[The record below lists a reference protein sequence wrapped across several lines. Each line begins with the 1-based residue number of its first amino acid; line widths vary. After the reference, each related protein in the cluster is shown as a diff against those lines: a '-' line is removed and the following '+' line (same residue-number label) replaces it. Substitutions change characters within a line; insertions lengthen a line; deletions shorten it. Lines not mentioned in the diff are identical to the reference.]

1 MVVQSIFKI
10 FASMGYK
17 STISKPYCN
26 WIARDTAKWSA
37 NAVCDQDKILKRLIK
52 KARNTRFGKD
62 HQFNSITDHT
72 SFAAQVPL
80 RDYEELRPY
89 VDMILAGD
97 KDVLWPGKPK
107 YLAKTSGTTS
117 GVKYIPVTKES
128 MPNHMRT
135 ATSSFLNIASQAG
148 MEDVLDGRV
157 LFLSGSPEMESNA
170 GIPTGRLSG
179 IVNHEIP
186 SWITANK
193 LPSYDAN
200 CIEEWEDKL
209 EAIIKETKDVDMR
222 LIGGIPPWV
231 QMYFEKL
238 IEVTGKDTV
247 MEVFPNLKIFVYGGV
262 NYEPYRDTME
272 KLIGRRLPS
281 LETYPA
287 SEGFI
292 AFQDRPENEGLLL
305 NTRSGIFF
313 EFVPVEEMSNEHPK
327 RLGLKDVELGKD
339 YAIIINNNAGLWG
352 YVIGD
357 SVQFVSL
364 DPYRII
370 VSGRIKHFISAF
382 GEHVI
387 GKEIEDSMLAA
398 CAQYDAQVVE
408 YTVAPQVNPL
418 DESIPYHEWFVEF
431 SQAPNDL
438 KGFCESLDSQLSQ
451 KNIYYQDLI
460 EGKILRPLVLREM
473 KTNAFR
479 TYMKSQG
486 KLGGQNKVPRLSND
500 RKIADKLKFLI
511 NN

>member
-1 MVVQSIFKI
+1 MIFV
-10 FASMGYK
+10 SMGYK

-26 WIARDTAKWSA
+26 WIARDTAKWTA
-37 NAVCDQDKILKRLIK
+37 NAVKDQDKIMMRLVK
-52 KARNTRFGKD
+52 KARNTQFGRDHRFDSIRD
-62 HQFNSITDHT
+62 HK

-80 RDYEELRPY
+80 RDYEDLRPY
-89 VDMILAGD
+89 VDMILDG
-97 KDVLWPGKPK
+97 KPDVLWPGRPK

-117 GVKYIPVTKES
+117 GVKYIPLTKDS

-135 ATSSFLNIASQAG
+135 ATSAFLNIASQNG

-157 LFLSGSPEMESNA
+157 MFLSGSPEMDSKA

-186 SWITANK
+186 AWIAANK
-193 LPSYDAN
+193 LPSYANN

-209 EAIIKETKDVDMR
+209 AAIIEETKHVDMR

-238 IEVTGKDTV
+238 LEVTGKKTV
-247 MEVFPNLKIFVYGGV
+247 MEVFPNLRIFVYGGV
-262 NYEPYRDTME
+262 NYEPYRDTIE
-272 KLIGRRLPS
+272 KLIGKRLPS

-292 AFQDRPENEGLLL
+292 AFQDRLENEGLLL
-305 NTRSGIFF
+305 NTRSGIFY
-313 EFVPVEEMSNEHPK
+313 EFVPVDEIGKENPT
-327 RLGLKDVELGKD
+327 RLGLRDVELDKD

-364 DPYRII
+364 DPYRIV

-387 GKEIEDSMLAA
+387 GKEVEDSMLAV
-398 CAQYDAQVVE
+398 CAKYDAQVVE
-408 YTVAPQVNPL
+408 YTVAPQVNP
-418 DESIPYHEWFVEF
+418 DDDSTPYHEWFVEF
-431 SQAPNDL
+431 SKEPKDIEAF
-438 KGFCESLDSQLSQ
+438 KAELDIQLSQ

-460 EGKILRPLVLREM
+460 EGKVLRPLVLRTM
-473 KTNAFR
+473 KRDSFR
-479 TYMKSQG
+479 IYMKSLG

-500 RKIADKLKFLI
+500 RKIANTI
-511 NN
+511 TNYIVE

>member
-1 MVVQSIFKI
+1 
-10 FASMGYK
+10 MGYK

-26 WIARDTAKWSA
+26 WIARDTAKWSS
-37 NAVCDQDKILKRLIK
+37 NAIKDQDKILNRLVK

-62 HQFNSITDHT
+62 HKFESINDHK
-72 SFAAQVPL
+72 SFATQVPL
-80 RDYEELRPY
+80 RDYEALRPY
-89 VDMILAGD
+89 IEMILAGD
-97 KDVLWPGKPK
+97 KDVLWPGRPK

-117 GVKYIPVTKES
+117 GVKYIPITKDS
-128 MPNHMRT
+128 IPNHMRT
-135 ATSSFLNIASQAG
+135 ATSAFLNVASQSG

-157 LFLSGSPEMESNA
+157 MFLSGSPEMDTKASIA
-170 GIPTGRLSG
+170 TGRLSG

-186 SWITANK
+186 AWIAANK
-193 LPSYDAN
+193 LPSYKAN
-200 CIEEWEDKL
+200 CIEEWEEKL
-209 EAIIKETKDVDMR
+209 DAIILETKNEDMR

-238 IEVTGKDTV
+238 IEVTGKKTI
-247 MEVFPNLKIFVYGGV
+247 MEIFPNLKIFVYGGV
-262 NYEPYRDTME
+262 NYEPYRDTIE
-272 KLIGRRLPS
+272 KLIGKNLPS

-292 AFQDRPENEGLLL
+292 AFQDRLENEGLLL

-313 EFVPVEEMSNEHPK
+313 EFVPIDQINKDQPT
-327 RLGLKDVELGKD
+327 RLGLKDVKLNTD

-357 SVQFVSL
+357 SIQFVSL

-398 CAQYDAQVVE
+398 CAKHNAQVVE
-408 YTVAPQVNPL
+408 YTVAPQVNPK
-418 DESIPYHEWFVEF
+418 DDGTPYHEWFVEF
-431 SQAPNDL
+431 DQAPKDINA
-438 KGFCESLDSQLSQ
+438 FCAELDSQLSQ
-451 KNIYYQDLI
+451 KNIYYKDLI
-460 EGKILRPLVLREM
+460 EGKVLKRLELRSM
-473 KTNAFR
+473 KKDCFR
-479 TYMKSQG
+479 NYMKSLG

-500 RKIADKLKFLI
+500 RKIADAI
-511 NN
+511 EIYIM

>member
-1 MVVQSIFKI
+1 
-10 FASMGYK
+10 MGYK

-26 WIARDTAKWSA
+26 WIARDTAKWAA
-37 NAVCDQDKILKRLIK
+37 NAVRDQDIIMKGLVK
-52 KARNTRFGKD
+52 KARNTQFGKD
-62 HQFNSITDHT
+62 HLFSEIRDHK
-72 SFAAQVPL
+72 SFAANIPL
-80 RDYEELRPY
+80 RDYEDLRPY
-89 VDMILAGD
+89 INKILAGER
-97 KDVLWPGKPK
+97 DVLWPGKPK

-117 GVKYIPVTKES
+117 GVKYIPITKES

-135 ATSSFLNIASQAG
+135 ATSSFLNVASQAG
-148 MEDVLDGRV
+148 LEDVLDGRV
-157 LFLSGSPEMESNA
+157 MFLSGSPEMDSKA
-170 GIPTGRLSG
+170 GIATGRLSG

-186 SWITANK
+186 AWISANK

-209 EAIIKETKDVDMR
+209 NAIINETKDEDMR

-238 IEVTGKDTV
+238 LEVTGKKTV
-247 MEVFPNLKIFVYGGV
+247 MEVFPNLKMFVYGGV
-262 NYEPYRDTME
+262 NYEPYRDTIE
-272 KLIGRRLPS
+272 KLIGKRLNS

-292 AFQDRPENEGLLL
+292 AFQDRLENEGLLL

-313 EFVPVEEMSNEHPK
+313 EFVPVEEIGNENPT
-327 RLGLKDVELGKD
+327 RLGLRDVQLNKD

-364 DPYRII
+364 DPYRIV

-398 CAQYDAQVVE
+398 CNKYNAQVVE
-408 YTVAPQVNPL
+408 YTVAPEVNPA
-418 DESIPYHEWFVEF
+418 DGSTPYHEWFVEF
-431 SQAPNDL
+431 SQAPNDMTA
-438 KGFCESLDSQLSQ
+438 FCNELDSQLSK

-460 EGKILRPLVLREM
+460 EGKVLRPLIMREM

-479 TYMKSQG
+479 IYMKSQG

-500 RKIADKLKFLI
+500 RKIAEKLKSLI

>member
-1 MVVQSIFKI
+1 
-10 FASMGYK
+10 MGYK

-26 WIARDTAKWSA
+26 WIASDTAKWTA
-37 NAVCDQDKILKRLIK
+37 NAVSDQDKILKRLIK

-62 HQFNSITDHT
+62 HHFNGITDHNT
-72 SFAAQVPL
+72 FTAQVPL
-80 RDYEELRPY
+80 RDYEDLRPY
-89 VDMILAGD
+89 IDLILAGE
-97 KDVLWPGKPK
+97 KDVLWPGTPK

-117 GVKYIPVTKES
+117 GVKYIPLTKDS

-135 ATSSFLNIASQAG
+135 ATSAFLNIASQSG

-157 LFLSGSPEMESNA
+157 MFLSGSPEMEDKA
-170 GIPTGRLSG
+170 GIPIGRLSG

-186 SWITANK
+186 AWVAANK
-193 LPSYDAN
+193 LPSYEAN
-200 CIEEWEDKL
+200 CIEEWEEKL
-209 EAIIKETKDVDMR
+209 DAIIEETKDVDMR

-238 IEVTGKDTV
+238 IQVTGKKTV

-262 NYEPYRDTME
+262 NYEPYRDTIE
-272 KLIGRRLPS
+272 KLIGKRLPS

-292 AFQDRPENEGLLL
+292 AFQDRLESEGLLL

-313 EFVPVEEMSNEHPK
+313 EFVPVDEIGKDNPT
-327 RLGLKDVELGKD
+327 RLGLRDVELHKD

-364 DPYRII
+364 DPYRIV

-387 GKEIEDSMLAA
+387 GKEIEDSMLAT
-398 CAQYDAQVVE
+398 CNKYNAQVVE
-408 YTVAPQVNPL
+408 YTVAPQVNPK
-418 DESIPYHEWFVEF
+418 DGSTPYHEWFVEF
-431 SQAPNDL
+431 SQAPNDML
-438 KGFCESLDSQLSQ
+438 AFCSELDSQLSQ

-460 EGKILRPLVLREM
+460 EGKVLRPLVMREM
-473 KTNAFR
+473 EQDSFR
-479 TYMKSQG
+479 NYMKSLG

-500 RKIADKLKFLI
+500 RKIAESIHKYIK
-511 NN
+511 

>member
-1 MVVQSIFKI
+1 
-10 FASMGYK
+10 MGYK

-37 NAVCDQDKILKRLIK
+37 NAVKDQEKILKRLIK
-52 KARNTRFGKD
+52 KARNTKFGRDHHFDTIVD
-62 HQFNSITDHT
+62 HQ
-72 SFAAQVPL
+72 SFCAQVPL
-80 RDYEELRPY
+80 RDYEALRPY
-89 VDMILAGD
+89 IDLILSGN

-117 GVKYIPVTKES
+117 GVKYIPITKDS
-128 MPNHMRT
+128 IPNHMRT
-135 ATSSFLNIASQAG
+135 ATSAFLNVASQSG

-157 LFLSGSPEMESNA
+157 IFLSGSPEMESKANIA
-170 GIPTGRLSG
+170 TGRLSG

-186 SWITANK
+186 SWIAANK
-193 LPSYDAN
+193 LPSYKAN
-200 CIEEWEDKL
+200 CIEVWEEKL
-209 EAIIKETKDVDMR
+209 DAIIRETKDEDMR

-238 IEVTGKDTV
+238 IEVTGKKTV
-247 MEVFPNLKIFVYGGV
+247 MEIFPNLKIFVYGGV
-262 NYEPYRDTME
+262 NYEPYRNTIE
-272 KLIGRRLPS
+272 KLIGKNLPS

-292 AFQDRPENEGLLL
+292 AFQDRLVSEGLLL

-313 EFVPVEEMSNEHPK
+313 EFVSVEQINKKNPT
-327 RLGLKDVELGKD
+327 RLGLLDVELNKD

-352 YVIGD
+352 YIIGD
-357 SVQFVSL
+357 SIQFVSK

-387 GKEIEDSMLAA
+387 GKEIEDSMIAA
-398 CAQYDAQVVE
+398 CDIHDAHVVE
-408 YTVAPQVNPL
+408 YTVSPQVNPT
-418 DESIPYHEWFVEF
+418 DHSTPYHEWFVEF
-431 SQAPNDL
+431 DKAPHDL
-438 KGFCESLDSQLSQ
+438 TAFCKELDKQLCQ

-460 EGKILRPLVLREM
+460 EGKVLRPLIMRKM
-473 KTNAFR
+473 KKDSFR
-479 TYMKSQG
+479 NYMRSLG

-500 RKIADKLKFLI
+500 RKIADSLKKYI
-511 NN
+511 KWE

>member
-1 MVVQSIFKI
+1 M
-10 FASMGYK
+10 SMGYK

-26 WIARDTAKWSA
+26 WIARDTAKWTA
-37 NAVCDQDKILKRLIK
+37 NAVHDQDMIMKRLIK
-52 KARNTRFGKD
+52 KARNTQFGKD
-62 HQFNSITDHT
+62 HNFSSIADHK
-72 SFAAQVPL
+72 SFAVNIPL
-80 RDYEELRPY
+80 RDYEDLRPY
-89 VDMILAGD
+89 IDKIVAGE
-97 KDVLWPGKPK
+97 KNVLWPGKPK

-117 GVKYIPVTKES
+117 GVKYIPITKES

-135 ATSSFLNIASQAG
+135 ATSSFLNMASQAG

-157 LFLSGSPEMESNA
+157 LFLSGSPEMETKA
-170 GIPTGRLSG
+170 GIPIGRLSG

-186 SWITANK
+186 SWIRANK
-193 LPSYDAN
+193 LPSYEAN

-209 EAIIKETKDVDMR
+209 DAIIKETKDVDMR

-238 IEVTGKDTV
+238 IEVTGKETI
-247 MEVFPNLKIFVYGGV
+247 MQIFPNLKIFIYGGV
-262 NYEPYRDTME
+262 NYEPYRDTIE
-272 KLIGRRLPS
+272 KLIGKRLPS

-292 AFQDRPENEGLLL
+292 AFQDRLESEGLLL
-305 NTRSGIFF
+305 NTRSGIFY
-313 EFVPVEEMSNEHPK
+313 EFVPVEEIGNDKPT
-327 RLGLKDVELGKD
+327 RLGLRDVKLNKD

-352 YVIGD
+352 YIIGD

-364 DPYRII
+364 DPYRIV

-398 CAQYDAQVVE
+398 CAEYGAQVVE
-408 YTVAPQVNPL
+408 YTVAPQVNPV
-418 DESIPYHEWFVEF
+418 DGGTPYHEWFVEF
-431 SQAPNDL
+431 SKAPEDMI
-438 KGFCESLDSQLSQ
+438 GFCETLDSQLSK

-460 EGKILRPLVLREM
+460 EGKILQPLVMRSM
-473 KTNAFR
+473 KTDAFR
-479 TYMKSQG
+479 IYMKSQG

-500 RKIADKLKFLI
+500 RKIADCLKSLI
-511 NN
+511 KN

>member
-1 MVVQSIFKI
+1 
-10 FASMGYK
+10 MGYK

-37 NAVCDQDKILKRLIK
+37 NAIKDQEKIMKRLVK
-52 KARNTRFGKD
+52 KARNTTFGIDHNFDAIKD
-62 HQFNSITDHT
+62 HQ
-72 SFAAQVPL
+72 SFASLIPL
-80 RDYEELRPY
+80 RDYEELKPY
-89 VDMILAGD
+89 IDQILAGG

-117 GVKYIPVTKES
+117 GVKYIPITKDS
-128 MPNHMRT
+128 IPNHMRT
-135 ATSSFLNIASQAG
+135 ATSAFLNVASQSG

-157 LFLSGSPEMESNA
+157 IFLSGSPEMETKANIS
-170 GIPTGRLSG
+170 TGRLSG

-186 SWITANK
+186 AWIAANK
-193 LPSYDAN
+193 LPSYEAN
-200 CIEEWEDKL
+200 CIEEWEEKL
-209 EAIIKETKDVDMR
+209 DAIIQETKDEDMR

-238 IEVTGKDTV
+238 IEVTGKDTI
-247 MEVFPNLKIFVYGGV
+247 MEIFPNLKIFVYGGV
-262 NYEPYRDTME
+262 NYEPYRDTIE
-272 KLIGRRLPS
+272 KLIGKNLPS

-292 AFQDRPENEGLLL
+292 AFQDRLKSEGLLL

-313 EFVPVEEMSNEHPK
+313 EFVPVDEIKNEHPT
-327 RLGLKDVELGKD
+327 RLGLKDVELYKD

-352 YVIGD
+352 YIIGD
-357 SVQFVSL
+357 SIQFVSL

-387 GKEIEDSMLAA
+387 GKEIEDSMLAT
-398 CAQYDAQVVE
+398 CAKHNVHVIE
-408 YTVAPQVNPL
+408 YTVSPQVNPK
-418 DESIPYHEWFVEF
+418 DSSTPYHEWFVEF
-431 SQAPNDL
+431 DKAPKDIEA
-438 KGFCESLDSQLSQ
+438 FCTELDNQLSQ

-460 EGKILRPLVLREM
+460 EGKVLRPLVLREM
-473 KTNAFR
+473 KKDSFR
-479 TYMKSQG
+479 NYMKSLG

-500 RKIADKLKFLI
+500 RKIADAIEIYIK
-511 NN
+511 